1 MYNTDRNTT
10 EFVVKDLDTL
20 AVATVALI
28 TAIEAADPAI
38 TDETTLAK
46 VALAKTALTNTTSY
60 TAS

>member
-1 MYNTDRNTT
+1 MYNSDRNTP
-10 EFVVKDLDTL
+10 ELIAKDLDTL

-38 TDETTLAK
+38 EDETTLAK

-60 TAS
+60 TA